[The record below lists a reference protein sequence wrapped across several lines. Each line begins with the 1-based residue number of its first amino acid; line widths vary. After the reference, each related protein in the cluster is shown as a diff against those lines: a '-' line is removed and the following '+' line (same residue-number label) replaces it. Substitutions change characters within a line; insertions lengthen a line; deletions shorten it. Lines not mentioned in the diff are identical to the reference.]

1 MHRLLLKAP
10 LTYVGFGGEARLQ
23 VGGRGTACLKGSMLG
38 KWPSRHPQMNYLNE
52 VGEEGEG
59 LKLGGPSPRGPSL
72 LAHMQVGLARRAQVG
87 AGPRQLGPW

>member
-23 VGGRGTACLKGSMLG
+23 QSGGRGTACLRGSKFG
-38 KWPSRHPQMNYLNE
+38 KWPSRRPQMNYLNE

-59 LKLGGPSPRGPSL
+59 LKLGGPS
-72 LAHMQVGLARRAQVG
+72 
-87 AGPRQLGPW
+87 